1 MRQQGSDSQS
11 ACVACCCSVGG
22 RSKRVLLP
30 LPAAHPRRH
39 APQQALVES
48 ARRHVPSQTTK
59 LRQNVPVSDAHVCAR
74 PKPDSAGNCAAMR
87 DEEDPAEPN
96 VLMAAIFAVPVNSVG
111 LYTNACGAR
120 GMNVRSCA
128 VIDWHGGEFCGARQ
142 QGRVVHQGLRRE
154 RRDV

>member
-1 MRQQGSDSQS
+1 MFCYHCPLRIP
-11 ACVACCCSVGG
+11 GG
-22 RSKRVLLP
+22 T
-30 LPAAHPRRH
+30 H

-48 ARRHVPSQTTK
+48 ALRRVPSQTTK
-59 LRQNVPVSDAHVCAR
+59 LRQNIPVSDAHVCAR

-87 DEEDPAEPN
+87 DEEEPAEPN
-96 VLMAAIFAVPVNSVG
+96 VLMAAVFAVPVNSAG

-128 VIDWHGGEFCGARQ
+128 VIDWHGGEFCGAHR

-154 RRDV
+154 RQDV